1 MMFSR
6 AELGFLKKNEVC
18 RLATVSIT
26 GAPHVVPVCFIFH
39 EGSFYIATDYETRK
53 YKNIL
58 KNPKV
63 ALVIDVYRPNRGIS
77 IEGEAEILER
87 GEEFKRVYEL
97 FHAKFDWV
105 RKDPWGEGEAPFLK
119 IEPVKK
125 VSWGL

>member
-1 MMFSR
+1 MFSR
-6 AELGFLKKNEVC
+6 TELGFLKKNEVC
-18 RLATVSIT
+18 RLATVSGT

-39 EGSFYIATDYETRK
+39 EGFLYIATDYDTRK

-58 KNPKV
+58 KNPRV

-87 GEEFKRVYEL
+87 GEEFKRVLDLFYE
-97 FHAKFDWV
+97 KFDWV
-105 RKDPWGEGEAPFLK
+105 RKDPWGEGEAPFIK
-119 IEPVKK
+119 IKPLKK